1 MSNFDDKL
9 AQHISG
15 ISKEKQPE
23 RDLWRGI
30 ELGITSQ
37 QGDASQDDA
46 SQGDAS
52 SSRVTSKQWMAI
64 AASVC
69 LVTVLW
75 FAAPFAFKAD
85 ESRSDGYALIDAMSM
100 QQQQQVNSLLASYES
115 TTALTEDW
123 QEQLKEL
130 DDAADVIKAALK
142 DDPDNSA
149 LIKMLHH
156 VYQQQIA
163 LIERVHAPK
172 WQQI

>member
-37 QGDASQDDA
+37 QD
-46 SQGDAS
+46 DAS
-52 SSRVTSKQWMAI
+52 SSTVTSKQWMAI

-69 LVTVLW
+69 LVTLLW

>member
-37 QGDASQDDA
+37 QD
-46 SQGDAS
+46 DAS
-52 SSRVTSKQWMAI
+52 SSTVTSKQWMAI

-85 ESRSDGYALIDAMSM
+85 ENRSDGYALIDAMSM

>member
-9 AQHISG
+9 AQHISE

-46 SQGDAS
+46 SS
-52 SSRVTSKQWMAI
+52 STVTSKQWMA
-64 AASVC
+64 
-69 LVTVLW
+69 
-75 FAAPFAFKAD
+75 
-85 ESRSDGYALIDAMSM
+85 IDAMSM

>member
-9 AQHISG
+9 AQHISE

-37 QGDASQDDA
+37 QD
-46 SQGDAS
+46 DAS
-52 SSRVTSKQWMAI
+52 SSTVTAKQWMAI

>member
-1 MSNFDDKL
+1 MSDFDQKL

-15 ISKEKQPE
+15 LSKEKQPE
-23 RDLWRGI
+23 RDLWRGV
-30 ELGITSQ
+30 ELGI
-37 QGDASQDDA
+37 ASAQDTPSSD
-46 SQGDAS
+46 DAS
-52 SSRVTSKQWMAI
+52 SSRQWMAK

-69 LVTVLW
+69 VVTVLW
-75 FAAPFAFKAD
+75 FAAPFAFNAD

-100 QQQQQVNSLLASYES
+100 QQQQQVNSLLASYQS
-115 TTALTEDW
+115 TPALTQDW

>member
-9 AQHISG
+9 SQHISG
-15 ISKEKQPE
+15 LNKEKQPQ

-30 ELGITSQ
+30 ELGIESQRAEAFTEQQNTKTTGVTTS
-37 QGDASQDDA
+37 
-46 SQGDAS
+46 
-52 SSRVTSKQWMAI
+52 QWMAF

-69 LVTVLW
+69 FVTVLW
-75 FAAPFAFKAD
+75 FGAPYAFKT
-85 ESRSDGYALIDAMSM
+85 ESTLSDSFTFIDAMSM
-100 QQQQQVNSLLASYES
+100 QQQQHVDSLLASYENTPS
-115 TTALTEDW
+115 LTQDW

-130 DDAADVIKAALK
+130 DDAASVIKDALK

>member
-37 QGDASQDDA
+37 QD
-46 SQGDAS
+46 DAS
-52 SSRVTSKQWMAI
+52 SSTVTSKQWMAI

-115 TTALTEDW
+115 TAALTEDW

>member
-1 MSNFDDKL
+1 MSNFDDEL
-9 AQHISG
+9 AQHISE

-37 QGDASQDDA
+37 QD
-46 SQGDAS
+46 DAS

>member
-9 AQHISG
+9 AQHISEL
-15 ISKEKQPE
+15 SKEKQPE

-30 ELGITSQ
+30 ELGI
-37 QGDASQDDA
+37 AS
-46 SQGDAS
+46 
-52 SSRVTSKQWMAI
+52 RQWMAI

>member
-9 AQHISG
+9 AQHISE

-46 SQGDAS
+46 SQDDAS
-52 SSRVTSKQWMAI
+52 SSTVTSKQWMAI

-130 DDAADVIKAALK
+130 DDAADVMSSYKKETTEEWHNNLMKKYRKIWKEK
-142 DDPDNSA
+142 GCMHWRDDEH
-149 LIKMLHH
+149 K
-156 VYQQQIA
+156 
-163 LIERVHAPK
+163 
-172 WQQI
+172 

>member
-1 MSNFDDKL
+1 MSDFDQKL

-15 ISKEKQPE
+15 LSKEQQPE

-30 ELGITSQ
+30 ELGIASQ
-37 QGDASQDDA
+37 QREASNEE
-46 SQGDAS
+46 S
-52 SSRVTSKQWMAI
+52 SSSTVTSRQWTAI

-69 LVTVLW
+69 VVTVLW
-75 FAAPFAFKAD
+75 FAAPFAFNAN

-100 QQQQQVNSLLASYES
+100 QQQQQVNSLLASYQS
-115 TTALTEDW
+115 TPALTQDW

>member
-1 MSNFDDKL
+1 MSDFDDKL
-9 AQHISG
+9 ARHISAL
-15 ISKEKQPE
+15 SKEKQPE

-30 ELGITSQ
+30 ELGITSAQ
-37 QGDASQDDA
+37 NQISNDDH
-46 SQGDAS
+46 SPS
-52 SSRVTSKQWMAI
+52 TVTSRQWIAI

-75 FAAPFAFKAD
+75 LAAPFAFKAD
-85 ESRSDGYALIDAMSM
+85 ESRSDGYALINAMSV
-100 QQQQQVNSLLASYES
+100 QQQQQVNSLLASYQS
-115 TTALTEDW
+115 TPALTQDW
-123 QEQLKEL
+123 REQLKEL

>member
-9 AQHISG
+9 AQHISE

-37 QGDASQDDA
+37 QD
-46 SQGDAS
+46 DAS
-52 SSRVTSKQWMAI
+52 SSTVTSKQWMAI

-85 ESRSDGYALIDAMSM
+85 ENRSDGYALIDAMSM

>member
-1 MSNFDDKL
+1 MSDFDDKL
-9 AQHISG
+9 AQHVSG
-15 ISKEKQPE
+15 LSKEKHPE
-23 RDLWRGI
+23 RELWRGI
-30 ELGITSQ
+30 ELGIASQ
-37 QGDASQDDA
+37 QNGASNEE
-46 SQGDAS
+46 S
-52 SSRVTSKQWMAI
+52 SPSTITSRQWMAI

-75 FAAPFAFKAD
+75 FAAPFAFKSD
-85 ESRSDGYALIDAMSM
+85 ENRSSGYALIDAMSS

-115 TTALTEDW
+115 TPALTQDW
-123 QEQLKEL
+123 QDQLKEL

>member
-9 AQHISG
+9 AQHISE

-37 QGDASQDDA
+37 QD
-46 SQGDAS
+46 DAS

-115 TTALTEDW
+115 TAALTEDW

>member
-1 MSNFDDKL
+1 MSDFDQKL

-15 ISKEKQPE
+15 LSKEQQPE

-30 ELGITSQ
+30 ELGIASQ
-37 QGDASQDDA
+37 QREASNEE
-46 SQGDAS
+46 S
-52 SSRVTSKQWMAI
+52 SSSTVASRQWMAI

-69 LVTVLW
+69 VVTVLW
-75 FAAPFAFKAD
+75 FAAPFAFNAD

-100 QQQQQVNSLLASYES
+100 QQQQQVNSLLASYQS
-115 TTALTEDW
+115 TPALTQDW

>member
-9 AQHISG
+9 AQHISE

-37 QGDASQDDA
+37 QD
-46 SQGDAS
+46 DAS
-52 SSRVTSKQWMAI
+52 SSTVTSKQWMAI

-115 TTALTEDW
+115 TAALTEDW

>member
-15 ISKEKQPE
+15 IPKEKQPE

-37 QGDASQDDA
+37 QD
-46 SQGDAS
+46 DAS
-52 SSRVTSKQWMAI
+52 SSTVTAKQWMAI

-115 TTALTEDW
+115 TAALTEDW

>member
-9 AQHISG
+9 AQHISE

-37 QGDASQDDA
+37 QD
-46 SQGDAS
+46 DAS
-52 SSRVTSKQWMAI
+52 SSTVTSKQWMAI

>member
-9 AQHISG
+9 AQHISE

-30 ELGITSQ
+30 ELGITTQ

-46 SQGDAS
+46 LS
-52 SSRVTSKQWMAI
+52 SAVSSKQWMAI
-64 AASVC
+64 AASAC
-69 LVTVLW
+69 LVSLLW
-75 FAAPFAFKAD
+75 FATSFAFKAD
-85 ESRSDGYALIDAMSM
+85 ESRSDGYALIDAMST
-100 QQQQQVNSLLASYES
+100 QQQQHVNSLLASYES
-115 TTALTEDW
+115 TTAITEDC

>member
-1 MSNFDDKL
+1 
-9 AQHISG
+9 
-15 ISKEKQPE
+15 
-23 RDLWRGI
+23 
-30 ELGITSQ
+30 
-37 QGDASQDDA
+37 
-46 SQGDAS
+46 
-52 SSRVTSKQWMAI
+52 MAI

-115 TTALTEDW
+115 TAALTEDW

>member
-9 AQHISG
+9 AQHISE

-46 SQGDAS
+46 LS
-52 SSRVTSKQWMAI
+52 SAVSSKQWMAI
-64 AASVC
+64 AASAC
-69 LVTVLW
+69 LVSLLW
-75 FAAPFAFKAD
+75 FAASFAFKAD
-85 ESRSDGYALIDAMSM
+85 ESRSDGYALIDAMST
-100 QQQQQVNSLLASYES
+100 QQQQHVNSLLASYES

-142 DDPDNSA
+142 DG
-149 LIKMLHH
+149 
-156 VYQQQIA
+156 
-163 LIERVHAPK
+163 
-172 WQQI
+172 

>member
-9 AQHISG
+9 AQHISE

-37 QGDASQDDA
+37 QD
-46 SQGDAS
+46 DAS

-85 ESRSDGYALIDAMSM
+85 ENRSDGYALIDAMSM

>member
-1 MSNFDDKL
+1 MMSNFDDKL

-37 QGDASQDDA
+37 QD
-46 SQGDAS
+46 DAS
-52 SSRVTSKQWMAI
+52 SSTVTSKQWMAI

>member
-46 SQGDAS
+46 SS
-52 SSRVTSKQWMAI
+52 STVTSKQWMAI
-64 AASVC
+64 AASVW

>member
-15 ISKEKQPE
+15 IPKEKQPE

-37 QGDASQDDA
+37 QD
-46 SQGDAS
+46 DAS
-52 SSRVTSKQWMAI
+52 SSTVTSKQWMAI